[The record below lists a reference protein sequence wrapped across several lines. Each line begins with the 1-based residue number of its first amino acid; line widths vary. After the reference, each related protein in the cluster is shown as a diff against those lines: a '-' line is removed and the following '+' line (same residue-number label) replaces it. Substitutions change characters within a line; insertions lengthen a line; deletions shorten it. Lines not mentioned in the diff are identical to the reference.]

1 MGAKLLVQ
9 LWAVHSAQ
17 SRKNLK
23 LGNWSVTLLLVWDL
37 CLLLKKCCRKTLVR
51 VLNEVSYNASFIWKF
66 EDW

>member
-23 LGNWSVTLLLVWDL
+23 LGNWSVTLL
-37 CLLLKKCCRKTLVR
+37 
-51 VLNEVSYNASFIWKF
+51 SSFGLGSF
-66 EDW
+66 VFV

>member
-37 CLLLKKCCRKTLVR
+37 LSSFEKVLQKKYWSECSMKCLTMVLLL
-51 VLNEVSYNASFIWKF
+51 EI
-66 EDW
+66 